1 MFRIDEIETR
11 AHRFV
16 IGDALRI
23 VALHDAHYGRRE
35 LNVVFLHHLEVA
47 YDIDLGGRG
56 NEGNAVEHI
65 LRENVSATLMIPF
78 VPSSLESRLLPMV
91 TCLSRRSMP
100 RILTASNST
109 DEGIRSITVPLR
121 SAATASSFFDDIAIG
136 RL

>member
-65 LRENVSATLMIPF
+65 LREKCVGNLDD
-78 VPSSLESRLLPMV
+78 SLCTKLLGVEVIAYGHMLVEALDAEDSHSLKQHRRRYSVDNRAV
-91 TCLSRRSMP
+91 TQCRYG
-100 RILTASNST
+100 
-109 DEGIRSITVPLR
+109 E
-121 SAATASSFFDDIAIG
+121 FF
-136 RL
+136 L